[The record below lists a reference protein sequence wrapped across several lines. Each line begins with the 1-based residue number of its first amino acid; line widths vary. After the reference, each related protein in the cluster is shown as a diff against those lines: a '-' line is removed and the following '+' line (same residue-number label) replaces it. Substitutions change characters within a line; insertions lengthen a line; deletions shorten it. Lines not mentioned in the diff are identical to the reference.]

1 MYTKPV
7 SLITGV
13 LAVAL
18 TLGGCS
24 DNSPPAAAAKPP
36 GVPVAQ
42 VVARAVTPFVEYTG
56 SLTAIDQVQLRPR
69 VSGYLQSVS
78 VPEGQFVAKGS
89 PLFVIDPRMFQ
100 AAVNAAKARLREA

>member
-7 SLITGV
+7 SLIAGA
-13 LAVAL
+13 LALAL

-24 DNSPPAAAAKPP
+24 DKAPPAAAAQPP

-56 SLTAIDQVQLRPR
+56 SLTAI
-69 VSGYLQSVS
+69 
-78 VPEGQFVAKGS
+78 
-89 PLFVIDPRMFQ
+89 
-100 AAVNAAKARLREA
+100 